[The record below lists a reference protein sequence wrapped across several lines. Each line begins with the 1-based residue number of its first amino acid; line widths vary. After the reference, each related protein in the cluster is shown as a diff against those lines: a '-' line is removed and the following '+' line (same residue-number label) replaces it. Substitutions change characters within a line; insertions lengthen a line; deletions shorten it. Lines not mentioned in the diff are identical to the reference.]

1 MYFNLL
7 MYLIPFSALSS
18 KLIPSYVKPGQYFL
32 CRACLCLHFN
42 QFVRQILTSALFASV
57 IDILIAPFFCQKPIC
72 TKSETKTFVTSRIA
86 SNARQRVV
94 LLGPTEAAAA
104 ESNCNKSAT
113 VPYLARVPIV
123 QAQALKVLVVL
134 ALELVIDSL
143 GTLPLP

>member
-7 MYLIPFSALSS
+7 SYLMPFSAVSS
-18 KLIPSYVKPGQYFL
+18 KPIPSYVTPGQYFS
-32 CRACLCLHFN
+32 CYACLCLHVK
-42 QFVRQILTSALFASV
+42 QFVRQILAFALFASV

-72 TKSETKTFVTSRIA
+72 TKSGTKTFVTTRIA

-94 LLGPTEAAAA
+94 LLGPTEAAPA

-123 QAQALKVLVVL
+123 QAQAPIVLVALTL
-134 ALELVIDSL
+134 AQVIDSL